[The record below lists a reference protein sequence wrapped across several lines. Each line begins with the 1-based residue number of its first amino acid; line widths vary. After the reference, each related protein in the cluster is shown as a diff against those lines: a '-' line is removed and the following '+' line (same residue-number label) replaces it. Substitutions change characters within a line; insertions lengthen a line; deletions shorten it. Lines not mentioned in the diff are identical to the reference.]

1 MRQKVFIFEDAA
13 YTNFFPLSYSRPAY
27 KLLFGINT
35 LEQKI
40 SLLLPE
46 AEITLLC
53 RDYLKDWIGAKTQL
67 KVNSFGVEDSD
78 RVLLINGRVIFD
90 ESLKSNLPF
99 SDEDK
104 VYLCAKEVVAISLK
118 GSSFKKYKEKLSRLY
133 EPQNLEHIKGQLKKI
148 RIKAEMVNYL
158 WDLVERNGEQIKKDF
173 DLFKKNSKFKTNRKA
188 SQIDSQAVLYNDKEI
203 FIGEESQIDAFVVLD
218 ARKGPIY
225 IDRKVTILSHTRIE
239 GPCYIGEGSQILGGA
254 IREGNSFGPVNR
266 IAGEVEKSII
276 LGYTNKYHHGF
287 LGHSYVGE
295 WVNLGALTT
304 NSDLKNNYSSIRVM
318 LNEEMVNT
326 GLSKVGVFLADHVK
340 TGIGTLLNSGTIVGY
355 STNIFGGGMPKE
367 KFIPS
372 FYWGGKDGWVKY
384 QLEKA
389 IQTAEITVMRRQVKA
404 GDNLKELFH
413 KIFELTKKEKEV

>member
-1 MRQKVFIFEDAA
+1 MRQKVFIFEDAG
-13 YTNFFPLSYSRPAY
+13 YSNFFPLTYSRPTY

-40 SLLLPE
+40 SLFFPE
-46 AEITLLC
+46 VEITLLC
-53 RDYLKDWIGAKTQL
+53 RDFLKNWIASKSQH
-67 KVNSFGVEDSD
+67 KVNSFGVEDD
-78 RVLLINGRVIFD
+78 DQILLINGRVVFD
-90 ESLKSNLPF
+90 KNLRSDLPF
-99 SDEDK
+99 SNEDK
-104 VYLCAKEVVAISLK
+104 IYLCAKEVVAISLR
-118 GSSFKKYKEKLSRLY
+118 GSSFEKYKEKIRQLCQ
-133 EPQNLEHIKGQLKKI
+133 PQNLDYIKQQLKNV

-173 DLFKKNSKFKTNRKA
+173 ELVKKSLNIKTKRKA
-188 SQIDSQAVLYNDKEI
+188 NHIDSQVVLYNDKEI
-203 FIGEESQIDAFVVLD
+203 FIGEQAQINAFVVLD

-225 IDRKVTILSHTRIE
+225 ADRKVTILSHTRIE
-239 GPCYIGEGSQILGGA
+239 GPCYIGEGSSILGGM
-254 IREGNSFGPVNR
+254 IREGNSFGPVSR

-276 LGYTNKYHHGF
+276 LGYSNKYHHGF

-318 LNEEMVNT
+318 LNGEMVNT
-326 GLSKVGVFLADHVK
+326 GLSKVGVFMADHVK
-340 TGIGTLLNSGTIVGY
+340 TGIGTLLNSGTIVGF

-372 FYWGGKDGWVKY
+372 FYWGGKDGWEKY

-389 IQTAEITVMRRQVKA
+389 IQTAEIIIARRQIKT
-404 GDNLKELFH
+404 GENLRELFH
-413 KIFELTKKEKEV
+413 KIFELTQKEIRA